1 MKQLKKMTLLLAL
14 PVMMGSCVV
23 MSSHH
28 TTGNPI
34 GTKEGYVKG
43 NLIGNSDA
51 GIATA
56 AKLGGITKIGSVDVY
71 LFSTG
76 KIAVRVTGE

>member
-1 MKQLKKMTLLLAL
+1 MTLLLAL
-14 PVMMGSCVV
+14 PVMMGFRV

-34 GTKEGYVKG
+34 GTRRLFKG
-43 NLIGNSDA
+43 NLIGNLMPASLPPQ
-51 GIATA
+51 
-56 AKLGGITKIGSVDVY
+56 KLNKTKIGSVDVY